1 MHRITAIAA
10 LTAAP
15 SLALAGGELGDV
27 GLVIDNGQL
36 ITAIGDDDANTFEDF
51 GFRVFG
57 AELQDNWEGT
67 GLVGIDDP
75 GYLILDGTQANS
87 STNSN
92 IANLSVVDKTVTTS
106 LRAWTGA
113 DFSGS
118 TTNTMEFD
126 YLGGTTSTPGADSNV
141 DIFSAVYNGGA
152 FDEHPEYFL
161 IGDGVAG
168 SPESGVFLYEAFF
181 TVTDSSGSLST
192 DTLFFVFAY
201 NASDA
206 DFDAAFE
213 YAEDVLVPAPGALA
227 ILAGTGLLAARRR
240 RA

>member
-27 GLVIDNGQL
+27 GLIIDNGQL
-36 ITAIGDDDANTFEDF
+36 ITAIGDDEANTFDDI

-57 AELQDNWEGT
+57 GELQDNWEGT

-92 IANLSVVDKTVTTS
+92 IANGASVSVTVTS
-106 LRAWTGA
+106 ALRQWTGA

-118 TTNTMEFD
+118 TTNT
-126 YLGGTTSTPGADSNV
+126 
-141 DIFSAVYNGGA
+141 
-152 FDEHPEYFL
+152 
-161 IGDGVAG
+161 
-168 SPESGVFLYEAFF
+168 
-181 TVTDSSGSLST
+181 
-192 DTLFFVFAY
+192 
-201 NASDA
+201 
-206 DFDAAFE
+206 
-213 YAEDVLVPAPGALA
+213 
-227 ILAGTGLLAARRR
+227 
-240 RA
+240 